1 MGKMDDVNKTLIM
14 EDPDEI
20 EELSVFLSNLSNDV
34 NLKILKLLEEEPM
47 YIREISKKLNER
59 WGISLN
65 DANLRK
71 TYLAPMTDAG
81 IIRSEWAFVTTVS
94 WGKKTMGKNYVLV
107 PGSLE
112 AVVRTLGMFLNYEF
126 ELKNKTEEVIKK
138 IHDGFPEEEWHPTIR
153 ILGGEIDGKVFLI
166 EKDAVKIGR
175 EPREMS
181 DVDVENEIILPK
193 SYKFVS
199 RLSRPHAKL
208 TYKKDRYYIE
218 DCGSINGTY
227 LLKHGERRL
236 VKMAELDDGDLIRL
250 GKGAGST
257 YLLFERS

>member
-1 MGKMDDVNKTLIM
+1 MEKMGDINKTLVM

-20 EELSVFLSNLSNDV
+20 EELSVFLSNLSNDT
-34 NLKILKLLEEEPM
+34 NLKILKLLKERPM
-47 YIREISKKLNER
+47 YIGEICKKLEER

-65 DANLRK
+65 RANLRK
-71 TYLAPMTDAG
+71 TYLAPLTDAG
-81 IIRSEWAFVTTVS
+81 IITPKWMLVTTVS
-94 WGKKTMGKNYVLV
+94 RGKKTMGKNYILV

-112 AVVRTLGMFLNYEF
+112 AVVRTLGLFLNYEF
-126 ELKNKTEEVIKK
+126 ELKNKTEGVIKK
-138 IHDGFPEEEWHPTIR
+138 IHDSFPEEEWHPTIR

-166 EKDAVKIGR
+166 EKDAVTIGR
-175 EPREMS
+175 EPGEMS

-208 TYKKDRYYIE
+208 TYKKDRYYIK
-218 DCGSINGTY
+218 DCGSTNGTY
-227 LLKHGERRL
+227 LLKHGEGRL

-250 GKGAGST
+250 GKGAGNT
-257 YLLFERS
+257 YLLFER